1 MANEVRVK
9 VILDDDGTIRLTEKS
24 AKKLAGTL
32 DRTGKSAKDVEKNVK
47 GVAQTAS
54 AGGKQFAGL
63 ARGAGGVVAAY
74 ATLAAQ
80 VFAVDAAFRF
90 LREGADLTRLYE
102 GQIALA
108 AATGTSYRNLA
119 KDIQDAT
126 DAQISFK
133 EASQSAAIGKAAGLT
148 NEQLVQ
154 LGKTANEVS
163 AVLGRDLTDSFNR
176 LVRGVTKA
184 EPELLDELGII
195 LRLREATENYK
206 EATGAVG
213 ELTAFQRTQAVTNE
227 VLTQAEKKYGK
238 LLAVIQP
245 TQNSVARLGTVFE
258 ELVDDFQVFLARGLT
273 PVLETLSEFP
283 QLIGLAFGP
292 FATKTVG
299 AVIEPLSKAGDVIE
313 KFADK
318 TKTASVTS
326 AALAKEQKAA
336 AVAALQTG
344 QQRAQA
350 IAAQIA
356 SENKLRKDSLIKRI
370 AEEGTLEKKQLQ
382 RFIRNLQKGSNA
394 NAIASDKI
402 RADFIKALKAMEAQ
416 SGVTTVTLQT
426 RFKALA
432 ASGAAAFAS
441 IKATAVSAFSTI
453 VSVGTRALAVLSTFL
468 SVASYVGLAIAIAGI
483 VTSFFRAEK
492 QIDKTAQALERLE
505 EKLASVTEE
514 SQKFSA
520 VQNEL
525 FGDLRF
531 GGRVVQNFGGILE
544 NFSGEQ
550 IAKNLDGATAALKQY
565 TRQND
570 ELIKAEEKRVG
581 NLQKLKKEQEELS
594 TLQKS
599 FLAIAFGG
607 GLEGGE
613 GFSLLDPE
621 TTSKQ
626 IETVQ
631 DKIILLQKKVTSEF
645 LKTEEAA
652 ELFTREQLVGL
663 GIITNEL
670 ETLQKIEN
678 QYFRTSKTVMDYE
691 QAAKDALNGNTDNF
705 DTVVKTREAYQAFV
719 AILREEQSI
728 RDDINKKFSSFE
740 TSYLNVSEER
750 AILSSLFQQKSLI
763 AQQLALEEE
772 LNQEQ
777 QEFVDT
783 ANKKIEILE
792 RELDLQTRIQL
803 AQKELE
809 NFTTQSL
816 IGRTK
821 LFSEEIKFRSS
832 IRKSNIEITKLE
844 GERAQIQ
851 SILTDKFEEQ
861 AKLEEKI
868 AAATGLKKESLQA
881 DLQASEALTNASAQQ
896 LENIRLGI
904 EAQEI
909 KIEGL
914 ERELNLLAQIG
925 DATKQALETSLSANI
940 RDAILNKQDS
950 IRDAF
955 LIIVNSVAAAAAN
968 ELANSLTKSLLSA
981 IPGFD
986 TQDPV
991 QTAISENSLK
1001 LIANTKAINANTTAL
1016 TGPQAAVEP
1025 SVLKAPGSDSTVQ
1038 TKDVAQAAQ
1047 SQAVAAAADPEKKG
1061 FFATLL
1067 GNKAEVNRQGNVGE
1081 VMGEDGV
1088 PVVAGVGGKPG
1099 KGLIGGLETIF
1110 GSFKDGLKTMFAKD
1124 GGFLMGLSE
1133 IFSGGIDGFG
1143 QIFSGL
1149 GQAFGGL
1156 FGGGE
1161 GGGLG
1166 GLIKTGLSLFGFGG
1180 VEATAMGGIY
1190 QGGISAFAN
1199 GGIVTRPTMGL
1210 VGEAGQNE
1218 AVVPLPDGKAIPVNM
1233 NGTNNNNNVAVN
1245 INMATGQAETTG
1257 NDQQLAAFGN
1267 SIVDIVQREIA
1278 DQTRPGG
1285 LLAR

>member
-1 MANEVRVK
+1 MANEVKVK
-9 VILDDDGTIRLTEKS
+9 IIMDDDGTIRLTENS
-24 AKKLAGTL
+24 AKKLASTL
-32 DRTGKSAKDVEKNVK
+32 NKTGKSAKDVEKNIK
-47 GVAQTAS
+47 GAAKTAS
-54 AGGKQFAGL
+54 SGGKQFAGL

-90 LREGADLTRLYE
+90 LKEGADLTRLYE

-119 KDIQDAT
+119 KDIQAAT
-126 DAQISFK
+126 DSQISFK
-133 EASQSAAIGKAAGLT
+133 EAAQSAAIGKAAGLT

-206 EATGAVG
+206 EATGSVG

-227 VLTQAEKKYGK
+227 VLTQAEEKYGK
-238 LLAVIQP
+238 LLSILQP
-245 TQNSVARLGTVFE
+245 TENSVARLGTVFE
-258 ELVDDFQVFLARGLT
+258 ELVDDFQVFLAKGLT

-283 QLIGLAFGP
+283 QLIALAFGP
-292 FATKTVG
+292 FATKIVG
-299 AVIEPLSKAGDVIE
+299 AAIEPLSKAGKVVE
-313 KFADK
+313 EFADK
-318 TKTASVTS
+318 TKTASATS
-326 AALAKEQKAA
+326 ATLAKEQKAA
-336 AVAALQTG
+336 AVGALQTS
-344 QQRAQA
+344 QQRAQG

-356 SENKLRKDSLIKRI
+356 SENKLRKGSLIKRI
-370 AEEGTLEKKQLQ
+370 AEQETLEKKQLQ

-416 SGVTTVTLQT
+416 SGVTTVTLRT
-426 RFKALA
+426 RFKAWA

-441 IKATAVSAFSTI
+441 IKASAVSTFATI
-453 VSVGTRALAVLSTFL
+453 VSTGTKALAVLSTVL
-468 SVASYVGLAIAIAGI
+468 SVASYIGLAIAVAGI
-483 VTSFFRAEK
+483 VSSFFRAEK

-525 FGDLRF
+525 FGDLRL

-544 NFSGEQ
+544 SFSGEE
-550 IAKNLDGATAALKQY
+550 IAKSLEGATAGLKQY
-565 TRQND
+565 TLQNK
-570 ELIKAEEKRVG
+570 ELIEAEEKRIG
-581 NLQKLKKEQEELS
+581 NLQKLKKDQEELS
-594 TLQKS
+594 TFEKFS
-599 FLAIAFGG
+599 LAAIFSGG

-613 GFSLLDPE
+613 GVTLVDPE
-621 TTSKQ
+621 TTVKQ

-631 DKIILLQKKVTSEF
+631 DKIVGLQKRVTSEF
-645 LKTEEAA
+645 LKTEEASQ
-652 ELFTREQLVGL
+652 LFTREQLAGL

-678 QYFRTSKTVMDYE
+678 QYFRNSKKVKAYE
-691 QAAKDALNGNTDNF
+691 KEAKKALKGTADNF
-705 DTVVKTREAYQAFV
+705 DAVVETRAEYQAFV

-728 RDDINKKFSSFE
+728 RDDINKKFSAFE
-740 TSYLNVSEER
+740 TAYLNVSEER
-750 AILSSLFQQKSLI
+750 AILSSLFQQRSLI
-763 AQQLALEEE
+763 AQQKALGEE

-809 NFTTQSL
+809 NFTNQSL

-821 LFSEEIKFRSS
+821 LFAEEIKFRSS
-832 IRKSNIEITKLE
+832 IRKSNIEIAKLE

-851 SILTDKFEEQ
+851 SILTDKFQEQ
-861 AKLEEKI
+861 TKLEEKI
-868 AAATGLKKESLQA
+868 AAATGDKKEALQA
-881 DLQASEALTNASAQQ
+881 DLQASEAITNASAQQ
-896 LENIRLGI
+896 LENIRLGV

-955 LIIVNSVAAAAAN
+955 LNIVNSVAAAAAN

-986 TQDPV
+986 KQDPV
-991 QTAISENSLK
+991 ETAISENSSK
-1001 LIANTKAINANTTAL
+1001 LFDNTNAIRDNTMAL
-1016 TGPQAAVEP
+1016 TGPKAAMEP

-1047 SQAVAAAADPEKKG
+1047 SQAVAAAAAPDTEKKG
-1061 FFATLL
+1061 FFATFL
-1067 GNKAEVNRQGNVGE
+1067 GRRARDVEGFSTSTVDNPIAGE
-1081 VMGEDGV
+1081 TEE
-1088 PVVAGVGGKPG
+1088 VVARTLPG
-1099 KGLIGGLETIF
+1099 KGLLGGLDTIF
-1110 GSFKDGLKTMFAKD
+1110 SSFKEGIQTMFAKD
-1124 GGFLMGLSE
+1124 GGFLTGLSD
-1133 IFSGGIDGFG
+1133 IFSGGIDGFS
-1143 QIFSGL
+1143 QIFSGI
-1149 GQAFGGL
+1149 GEAFGGL
-1156 FGGGE
+1156 FGGG
-1161 GGGLG
+1161 GGGG
-1166 GLIKTGLSLFGFGG
+1166 GGGFNILSLFGFGG
-1180 VEATAMGGIY
+1180 AAAMGGVFK
-1190 QGGISAFAN
+1190 GGIQAYAK
-1199 GGIVTRPTMGL
+1199 GGVVDRPTLGL
-1210 VGEAGQNE
+1210 VGEGSMNE

-1245 INMATGQAETTG
+1245 INMSTGQSDTTG
-1257 NDQQLAAFGN
+1257 NSEQLAAFGN
-1267 SIVDIVQREIA
+1267 GIVDIVQREIA